1 MSEACYPDVR
11 SLYAWEIHEARRV
24 FADRLNYTAI
34 RIHECTLW
42 PDRIN
47 QLGARLKGMPAPGGH
62 NAITLGN
69 HCYFPVHL
77 PTAPVRPDHPDHQ
90 RVGWLIHELT
100 HCWQYQQMG
109 WGYLFKALRAQI
121 RGGAQAYNFGGENGL
136 LDRLAQGWK
145 FTDFNLEQQG
155 DIVRSYYERICRG
168 YETRAWGPYI
178 AQLQERDSP
187 IDVA

>member
-1 MSEACYPDVR
+1 MSEDCQPGVR
-11 SLYAWEIHEARRV
+11 PLYAWEIQEARRV
-24 FADRLNYTAI
+24 FADRLVYDPI
-34 RIHECTLW
+34 RIHECNLW

-47 QLGARLKGMPAPGGH
+47 QLGARLKGMDPPSGH

-69 HCYFPVHL
+69 HVYFPVRL
-77 PTAPVRPDHPDHQ
+77 LTAPVLPDHKEHY
-90 RVGWLIHELT
+90 RIGWLIHELT

-109 WGYLFKALRAQI
+109 WSYLFKALGAQF

-136 LDRLAQGWK
+136 LDRLSQGWK

-168 YETRAWGPYI
+168 GETHAWSPYI
-178 AQLQERDSP
+178 AQLQERDKP
-187 IDVA
+187 VDVA